1 METDKSI
8 TAIPKVIPIIAS
20 ETIGRETFLLEDF
33 PFSMRFAIYS
43 SVFKYNDLMKYKF
56 NKVFGL
62 LLVLVAMNSFQLM
75 AQYKTTIIVGSE
87 MFDKYLPTIK
97 EKRVAIIGNQT
108 SMVGP
113 IHLVD
118 TLLSLGIDVK
128 KVFAPEHG
136 FRGNADAGEKVSD
149 GKDGKTG
156 LPILSL
162 YGRKNRKPSV
172 EKLLDVDVVIFDIQ
186 DVGAR
191 FYTYISTMHYV
202 MEACAEQN
210 KKMIIL
216 DRPNPNGFYVDGP
229 ILKKGNESFVGM
241 HPVPIVHGM
250 TIGEYA
256 QMINGEKWLANG
268 IQCDLLVVKCQNYEH
283 SDFYELPTKP
293 SPNLPNMA
301 SIYLYPSLCLFEGTN
316 VSIGRGTQKPF
327 QMIGSPLIS
336 ETGFSFTP
344 KPTPGAKHPK
354 LDGEKCNG
362 YDLEDFGEHYLRSL
376 GKLYLHW
383 VVAIYQESSSKVGFF
398 RKDGFFKLLTG
409 DKTIREM
416 IETGKDANEIWESF
430 QEEVK
435 RFKITRKKYLLY
447 SDFE

>member
-1 METDKSI
+1 
-8 TAIPKVIPIIAS
+8 
-20 ETIGRETFLLEDF
+20 
-33 PFSMRFAIYS
+33 
-43 SVFKYNDLMKYKF
+43 MKYKF

-62 LLVLVAMNSFQLM
+62 LLVLVVMNSFQLS
-75 AQYKTTIIVGSE
+75 AQYKTSIKVGSE
-87 MFDKYLPTIK
+87 LFDEYLQVVK
-97 EKRVAIIGNQT
+97 NKRVAIIGNQT
-108 SMVGP
+108 SMVGSV
-113 IHLVD
+113 HLVD
-118 TLLSLGIDVK
+118 TLLSLGVDVK

-136 FRGNADAGEKVSD
+136 FRGTADAGEKVSD
-149 GKDGKTG
+149 GKDNETG

-162 YGRKNRKPSV
+162 YGRKNRKPSA
-172 EKLLDVDVVIFDIQ
+172 EKLADVDVVIFDIQ

-210 KKMIIL
+210 KKMIIM

-229 ILKKGNESFVGM
+229 ILKKGTESFVGM

-268 IQCDLLVVKCQNYEH
+268 IQCDLMIVKCENYEH
-283 SDFYELPTKP
+283 SDFYELPVKP

-316 VSIGRGTQKPF
+316 VSIGRGTSKPF
-327 QMIGSPLIS
+327 QMLGSPLIS

-354 LDGEKCNG
+354 LEGEKCNG
-362 YDLEDFGEHYLRSL
+362 YDLEDFGEHYLRSF

-383 VVAIYQESSSKVGFF
+383 IVAMYQESSNKADFF

-409 DKTIREM
+409 DKEVRLM
-416 IETGKDANEIWESF
+416 IESGKDANEMWESF

-435 RFKITRKKYLLY
+435 SFKITRKKYLLY
-447 SDFE
+447 LDFE

>member
-1 METDKSI
+1 
-8 TAIPKVIPIIAS
+8 
-20 ETIGRETFLLEDF
+20 
-33 PFSMRFAIYS
+33 
-43 SVFKYNDLMKYKF
+43 MKYKF

-62 LLVLVAMNSFQLM
+62 LLVLVVMNSFQLI
-75 AQYKTTIIVGSE
+75 AQYKTTIVVGSE

-118 TLLSLGIDVK
+118 TLLSLGVDVK

-149 GKDGKTG
+149 GKDSKTG

-354 LDGEKCNG
+354 LEGEKCNG
-362 YDLEDFGEHYLRSL
+362 YDLEDFGEHYLRSF

-383 VVAIYQESSSKVGFF
+383 VVAIYQESSSKADFF

>member
-1 METDKSI
+1 
-8 TAIPKVIPIIAS
+8 
-20 ETIGRETFLLEDF
+20 
-33 PFSMRFAIYS
+33 
-43 SVFKYNDLMKYKF
+43 
-56 NKVFGL
+56 
-62 LLVLVAMNSFQLM
+62 
-75 AQYKTTIIVGSE
+75 
-87 MFDKYLPTIK
+87 
-97 EKRVAIIGNQT
+97 
-108 SMVGP
+108 
-113 IHLVD
+113 
-118 TLLSLGIDVK
+118 
-128 KVFAPEHG
+128 
-136 FRGNADAGEKVSD
+136 
-149 GKDGKTG
+149 
-156 LPILSL
+156 
-162 YGRKNRKPSV
+162 
-172 EKLLDVDVVIFDIQ
+172 
-186 DVGAR
+186 
-191 FYTYISTMHYV
+191 MHYV

-216 DRPNPNGFYVDGP
+216 DRPNPNGFFVDGP

-256 QMINGEKWLANG
+256 HMINGEKWLANG
-268 IQCDLLVVKCQNYEH
+268 IQCDLMVVKCQNYEH
-283 SDFYELPTKP
+283 SDFYELPIKP

-316 VSIGRGTQKPF
+316 VSIGRGTKKPF
-327 QMIGSPLIS
+327 QLIGSPLIS

-354 LDGEKCNG
+354 LEGEKCNG

-383 VVAIYQESSSKVGFF
+383 VVAIYQESSSKADFF
-398 RKDGFFKLLTG
+398 RNDGFFKLLTG

-430 QEEVK
+430 QDEVK
-435 RFKITRKKYLLY
+435 RFKIKRKKYLLY

>member
-1 METDKSI
+1 
-8 TAIPKVIPIIAS
+8 
-20 ETIGRETFLLEDF
+20 
-33 PFSMRFAIYS
+33 
-43 SVFKYNDLMKYKF
+43 MKYKF

-62 LLVLVAMNSFQLM
+62 LLVLAVMNSFQLI
-75 AQYKTTIIVGSE
+75 AQYKTTIKVGSE
-87 MFDKYLPTIK
+87 MFDEYLPMIK
-97 EKRVAIIGNQT
+97 EKRVAVIGNQT
-108 SMVGP
+108 SMVGV

-118 TLLSLGIDVK
+118 TLLSLGIDVR

-136 FRGNADAGEKVSD
+136 FRGNADAGEKVTD
-149 GKDGKTG
+149 GKDSKTG

-162 YGRKNRKPSV
+162 YGMKNRKPSI
-172 EKLLDVDVVIFDIQ
+172 EKLLDIDVVIFDIQ

-191 FYTYISTMHYV
+191 FYTYISTMHYA

-268 IQCDLLVVKCQNYEH
+268 IQCDLMVIKCQNYEH
-283 SDFYELPTKP
+283 SDFYELPIRP

-316 VSIGRGTQKPF
+316 VSIGRGTKKPF

-344 KPTPGAKHPK
+344 KPTAGAKNPK

-362 YDLEDFGEHYLRSL
+362 YDLEDFGEHYLRSF

-383 VVAIYQESSSKVGFF
+383 IVAMYQESSNKVDFF
-398 RKDGFFKLLTG
+398 RKDGFFLLLTG
-409 DKTIREM
+409 DVALRKMVED
-416 IETGKDANEIWESF
+416 GKNSNEIWESF
-430 QEEVK
+430 QDEVK

>member
-1 METDKSI
+1 
-8 TAIPKVIPIIAS
+8 
-20 ETIGRETFLLEDF
+20 
-33 PFSMRFAIYS
+33 
-43 SVFKYNDLMKYKF
+43 MKYKF

-62 LLVLVAMNSFQLM
+62 LLALVVMNSFQLI

-87 MFDKYLPTIK
+87 MFDEYLPTIK

-118 TLLSLGIDVK
+118 TLLSLGVNVK

-136 FRGNADAGEKVSD
+136 FRGNADAGEKVAD
-149 GKDGKTG
+149 GKDSKTG

-162 YGRKNRKPSV
+162 YGRKNRKPNV

-256 QMINGEKWLANG
+256 QMINGEQWLANG
-268 IQCDLLVVKCQNYEH
+268 IQCDLMVVKCQNYEH
-283 SDFYELPTKP
+283 SDFYELPIKP

-344 KPTPGAKHPK
+344 KPTTGAKHPK

-383 VVAIYQESSSKVGFF
+383 VIAIYQESSSKADFF

-430 QEEVK
+430 QDEVK
-435 RFKITRKKYLLY
+435 GFKITRKKYLLY
-447 SDFE
+447 LDFE

>member
-1 METDKSI
+1 
-8 TAIPKVIPIIAS
+8 
-20 ETIGRETFLLEDF
+20 
-33 PFSMRFAIYS
+33 
-43 SVFKYNDLMKYKF
+43 MKYKF

-62 LLVLVAMNSFQLM
+62 LLVLAVMNSFQLI
-75 AQYKTTIIVGSE
+75 AQYKTTIKVGSE
-87 MFDKYLPTIK
+87 MFDEYLPMIK
-97 EKRVAIIGNQT
+97 EKRVAVIGNQT
-108 SMVGP
+108 SMVGV

-118 TLLSLGIDVK
+118 TLLSLGIDVR

-136 FRGNADAGEKVSD
+136 FRRNADAGEKVTD
-149 GKDGKTG
+149 GKDSKTG

-162 YGRKNRKPSV
+162 YGMKNRKPSI
-172 EKLLDVDVVIFDIQ
+172 EKLLDIDVVIFDIQ

-191 FYTYISTMHYV
+191 FYTYISTMHYA

-268 IQCDLLVVKCQNYEH
+268 IQCDLMVVTCQNYGH
-283 SDFYELPTKP
+283 SDFYELPIKP

-316 VSIGRGTQKPF
+316 VSIGRGTEKPF

-336 ETGFSFTP
+336 ETGFSFIP
-344 KPTPGAKHPK
+344 KPSPGAKHPK

-362 YDLEDFGEHYLRSL
+362 YDLEDFGEHYLRSF

-383 VVAIYQESSSKVGFF
+383 IVAIYQESSNKVDFF
-398 RKDGFFKLLTG
+398 RKDGFFLLLTG
-409 DKTIREM
+409 DGELRNM
-416 IETGKDANEIWESF
+416 IEAGKDADEIWKSF
-430 QEEVK
+430 QSEILS
-435 RFKITRKKYLLY
+435 FKFTRKKYLLY

>member
-336 ETGFSFTP
+336 ETGLSFTP

-354 LDGEKCNG
+354 LEGEKCNG

>member
-1 METDKSI
+1 
-8 TAIPKVIPIIAS
+8 
-20 ETIGRETFLLEDF
+20 
-33 PFSMRFAIYS
+33 
-43 SVFKYNDLMKYKF
+43 MKYKF

-62 LLVLVAMNSFQLM
+62 LLALVVMNSFQLI

-87 MFDKYLPTIK
+87 MFDEYLPTIK

-118 TLLSLGIDVK
+118 TLLSLGVNVK

-136 FRGNADAGEKVSD
+136 FRGNADAGEKVAD
-149 GKDGKTG
+149 GKDSKTDI
-156 LPILSL
+156 PILSL
-162 YGRKNRKPSV
+162 YGRKNRKPNV

-256 QMINGEKWLANG
+256 QMINGEQWLANG
-268 IQCDLLVVKCQNYEH
+268 IQCDLMVVKCQNYEH
-283 SDFYELPTKP
+283 SDFYELPIKP

-344 KPTPGAKHPK
+344 KPTTGAKHPK

-383 VVAIYQESSSKVGFF
+383 VIAIYQESSSKADFF

-430 QEEVK
+430 QDEVK
-435 RFKITRKKYLLY
+435 GFKITRKKYLLY
-447 SDFE
+447 LDFE

>member
-1 METDKSI
+1 
-8 TAIPKVIPIIAS
+8 
-20 ETIGRETFLLEDF
+20 
-33 PFSMRFAIYS
+33 
-43 SVFKYNDLMKYKF
+43 MKYKF

-62 LLVLVAMNSFQLM
+62 LLVLVVMNSFQLT

-87 MFDKYLPTIK
+87 IFDEYLPMIK
-97 EKRVAIIGNQT
+97 EKRIAIIGNQT
-108 SMVGP
+108 SRVGT

-149 GKDGKTG
+149 GKDSKTG

-162 YGRKNRKPSV
+162 YGRKNRKPSI
-172 EKLLDVDVVIFDIQ
+172 EKLLDIDVVIFDIQ

-268 IQCDLLVVKCQNYEH
+268 IQCDLMVIKCQNYEH
-283 SDFYELPTKP
+283 SDFYELPIRP

-316 VSIGRGTQKPF
+316 VSIGRGTKKPF
-327 QMIGSPLIS
+327 QLIGSPLIS
-336 ETGFSFTP
+336 ETSFSFTP
-344 KPTPGAKHPK
+344 KPSAGAKHPK

-362 YDLEDFGEHYLRSL
+362 YDLEDFGEHYLRSF

-383 VVAIYQESSSKVGFF
+383 IVAMYQESSDKANFF
-398 RKDGFFKLLTG
+398 RKDGFFRLLTG
-409 DKTIREM
+409 DVGLRKMVED
-416 IETGKDANEIWESF
+416 GKDANEIWESF
-430 QEEVK
+430 QGEVK
-435 RFKITRKKYLLY
+435 RFKITRNKYLLY